1 MVVAEQTQSIRGLG
15 LFEGLVAINLRGRI
29 IVVLKKKY
37 VPHLPS
43 ILATCEHN
51 YVCMLKL
58 LPDCDTQ
65 DLGYNFEVSPSL
77 QYRIQIIDS
86 SRYTSTL
93 EMAQISANSP
103 QFLQPKMR
111 IRLYHDAKVA
121 EVLETQRTSKLKPVY
136 EYPNLNMHQ
145 RNEKYMVNVFLAEWL
160 HFCLSQRL
168 ASTTN

>member
-1 MVVAEQTQSIRGLG
+1 M
-15 LFEGLVAINLRGRI
+15 

-51 YVCMLKL
+51 YMCMLRL

-65 DLGYNFEVSPSL
+65 DLGYDFDVSPSL
-77 QYRIQIIDS
+77 KYRIKIVDS

-93 EMAQISANSP
+93 EMSQVSADSP
-103 QFLQPKMR
+103 KFLQPKMT
-111 IRLYHDAKVA
+111 IRLYHDAKLA
-121 EVLETQRTSKLKPVY
+121 EVLTAQRTSGLKAVY

-145 RNEKYMVNVFLAEWL
+145 SNEKYMVNVFLAEWL
-160 HFCLSQRL
+160 QFCLTQRL
-168 ASTTN
+168 ASASN

>member
-1 MVVAEQTQSIRGLG
+1 MKSV
-15 LFEGLVAINLRGRI
+15 LR
-29 IVVLKKKY
+29 KKY

-58 LPDCDTQ
+58 LPDCDTH
-65 DLGYNFEVSPSL
+65 DLQYSFEVAEGL
-77 QYRIQIIDS
+77 KYQIKIVDS

-93 EMAQISANSP
+93 EMAQLSANTPS
-103 QFLQPKMR
+103 FLQPKMT
-111 IRLYHDAKVA
+111 IRLYHDAKAA
-121 EVLETQRTSKLKPVY
+121 EVLAAQRTSGLKPVY

-145 RNEKYMVNVFLAEWL
+145 RNEKHMVNVFLAEWL
-160 HFCLSQRL
+160 HFCLTQRL

>member
-1 MVVAEQTQSIRGLG
+1 LA
-15 LFEGLVAINLRGRI
+15 LFTRLATINLRGR
-29 IVVLKKKY
+29 VSVLLKKKY

-65 DLGYNFEVSPSL
+65 DLGYNFEVSSSL

-103 QFLQPKMR
+103 KFLQPKMR

-121 EVLETQRTSKLKPVY
+121 EVLEAQRTSKLKPVY
-136 EYPNLNMHQ
+136 EYPNLKMHQ

-160 HFCLSQRL
+160 HFCLTQRL
-168 ASTTN
+168 ASTTH